1 MQSSHIDGEIVGAL
15 IPDLAVLHSED
26 ASRAAVGRE
35 KHRCSLDPLGGGFRS
50 RRASM
55 PAGELLLSAVIAIQL
70 DRMNARVFGDG
81 WIGAQACMWVNKF
94 HEESTVT
101 ALSPSSPIAQ
111 GSIARHPETMQSA
124 YVRIAEGGSR
134 DVAPAAQLQRRR
146 P

>member
-1 MQSSHIDGEIVGAL
+1 
-15 IPDLAVLHSED
+15 
-26 ASRAAVGRE
+26 
-35 KHRCSLDPLGGGFRS
+35 
-50 RRASM
+50 M
-55 PAGELLLSAVIAIQL
+55 PAGALLLSAVIAIHL